1 MVGADGVHH
10 AHLDGLHQRL
20 HILALTDGRV
30 HPVIALILAEPD
42 VVGSH
47 LAGDGHALPLA
58 GLNGRNG
65 LFGGDMAQMQPG
77 AVVFAQVQVADG
89 LDVLGQAVIP
99 GGDVHIL
106 GVGHDGNALFGAD
119 GKGLGH
125 YLVGLYAVAVL
136 GDEADGV
143 RQGFQVVQR
152 MAVKV
157 LGDGHGL
164 VCIAQADPLC
174 LLLHLK
180 HDLGRGAHR
189 LGVGHQVYKGIAARC
204 SRRAAGGNVLFVL
217 KAGGAPMAVGVNEG
231 RQQGAPLGVQ
241 HLLALFR

>member
-1 MVGADGVHH
+1 
-10 AHLDGLHQRL
+10 
-20 HILALTDGRV
+20 
-30 HPVIALILAEPD
+30 
-42 VVGSH
+42 
-47 LAGDGHALPLA
+47 
-58 GLNGRNG
+58 
-65 LFGGDMAQMQPG
+65 
-77 AVVFAQVQVADG
+77 
-89 LDVLGQAVIP
+89 
-99 GGDVHIL
+99 
-106 GVGHDGNALFGAD
+106 
-119 GKGLGH
+119 
-125 YLVGLYAVAVL
+125 
-136 GDEADGV
+136 
-143 RQGFQVVQR
+143 